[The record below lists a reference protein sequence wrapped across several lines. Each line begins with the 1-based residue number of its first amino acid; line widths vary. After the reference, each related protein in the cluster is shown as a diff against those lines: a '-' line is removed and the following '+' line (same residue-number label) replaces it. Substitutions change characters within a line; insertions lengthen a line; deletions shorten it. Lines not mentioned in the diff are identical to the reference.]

1 MSTACLC
8 CPADVVKLKQQSPD
22 GKVKDRCKAK
32 GFDKLSYRIL
42 LGRDLLPDSLG
53 SGSLI
58 MQAGDQLMAY
68 FKGSKQATPQ
78 QDPPEQL
85 LSMPGVGTLSIKPF
99 GRSPG
104 TSRSPA
110 AASSDPV
117 ALVSSALRLVEA
129 QQAHLLSRSPFLVDD
144 SVGGEGRMELQRVL
158 DAVSDAG
165 LGMLC
170 NTKCHPV

>member
-1 MSTACLC
+1 MLLSTACLC
-8 CPADVVKLKQQSPD
+8 CPADVVKLKQQAPD
-22 GKVKDRCKAK
+22 GKVKDRCRAK

-42 LGRDLLPDSLG
+42 LGMDRLPDSLG

-68 FKGSKQATPQ
+68 FKGSKEATPQ

-99 GRSPG
+99 GCSPG
-104 TSRSPA
+104 ASRSPA

-129 QQAHLLSRSPFLVDD
+129 QQAHLLSRSPFLWTT
-144 SVGGEGRMELQRVL
+144 
-158 DAVSDAG
+158 AWAG
-165 LGMLC
+165 KGVWSCKRCSTL
-170 NTKCHPV
+170 